1 MAGSEA
7 PPFWFREKGWAAYSL
22 APLGWVYGAA
32 ARWRMDN
39 AKPFEVMAPVMCIGN
54 LTVGGSGKTPTAIA
68 IAKAVRE
75 EGYTPG
81 FLTRGYGG
89 SHPGPH
95 LVDLEHDTAS
105 AVGDE
110 PLLLA
115 RVAPTIVSRNRAAGA
130 RKLLEHGVDF
140 IVMDDGFQSRK
151 VYFDYA
157 LIALDARRGLGNGSI
172 IPAGPLR
179 APVIDQMRHADAL
192 LRIGDGAGGV
202 VQRHDPVDGGVYGIG
217 RDVHEEPLGDDECRQ
232 RRVDGGPPV
241 VVGDGA
247 GDLLDAVG
255 EVVEPASDL
264 HHLGLVDVD
273 PAARRGH
280 PDPQRP
286 AVQPAAQVQDLPGGL
301 GGEELPC
308 PAVEDRGAAH
318 DGRDVAGELPEAV
331 DIVLDAVPDGLRPR
345 VAQDRAAGP
354 GVQASHVEGHQQ
366 GRRGAPE
373 VDLLGA
379 RHGSFPPWLRCRG
392 APVAQRQ
399 RQAP

>member
-7 PPFWFREKGWAAYSL
+7 PPFWFRKKGWAAYSL
-22 APLGWVYGAA
+22 APLSWIYGAA

-68 IAKAVRE
+68 IARAARE

-95 LVDLEHDTAS
+95 LVDPEHDTAS

-115 RVAPTIVSRNRAAGA
+115 RIAPTIVARNRAAGA
-130 RKLLEHGVDF
+130 KKLLEHGVDF

-157 LIALDARRGLGNGSI
+157 LIALDARRGPRQLARSFPPVRCG
-172 IPAGPLR
+172 

-202 VQRHDPVDGGVYGIG
+202 AVVRAAARAAKPVLRADLVPHKLDGLEGAQLLAFSGIG
-217 RDVHEEPLGDDECRQ
+217 DPSKFFETLET
-232 RRVDGGPPV
+232 
-241 VVGDGA
+241 A
-247 GDLLDAVG
+247 G
-255 EVVEPASDL
+255 L
-264 HHLGLVDVD
+264 HD
-273 PAARRGH
+273 
-280 PDPQRP
+280 
-286 AVQPAAQVQDLPGGL
+286 
-301 GGEELPC
+301 
-308 PAVEDRGAAH
+308 
-318 DGRDVAGELPEAV
+318 
-331 DIVLDAVPDGLRPR
+331 R
-345 VAQDRAAGP
+345 VAP
-354 GVQASHVEGHQQ
+354 
-366 GRRGAPE
+366 
-373 VDLLGA
+373 LLW
-379 RHGSFPPWLRCRG
+379 RSSRLHRCRG
-392 APVAQRQ
+392 RGTDRPRQ
-399 RQAP
+399 NRKPGSGDDGKGCGSPQPAERSDCGIAGNDPGAAGRSRLREPGGAEGPDRRCRQALSQAPDQPSGGQPRSMNSSSRFSDVSAST